1 MAHTI
6 TALNAQKR
14 NPQRIN
20 IYLDGEF
27 AFGLT
32 RIVAAWL
39 EVGQVLSDEKIA
51 QLQAEDAQE
60 VAYQRAL
67 NLLSYRPRSTA
78 EIRQNLSRHGVDEK
92 CMDQVLGR
100 LERSGLVNDAQFARL
115 WVENRSEFRPRSQR
129 ALSYEL
135 RQRGVAAQ
143 DIEDALQSL
152 DNQGLACQAALK
164 HARRLKDLE
173 WQDFRK
179 KMYAFLAR
187 RGFNYQDSNVAV
199 RRAWRE
205 YHENEID
212 TYGLEEVNQ

>member
-6 TALNAQKR
+6 TALSVQRR
-14 NPQRIN
+14 NPQRVN
-20 IYLDGEF
+20 LYLDGEF
-27 AFGLT
+27 AFGLA

-51 QLQAEDAQE
+51 QLQTEDTQE
-60 VAYQRAL
+60 VAYLRAL

-78 EIRQNLSRHGVDEK
+78 EIRQNLRRHGADEA
-92 CMDQVLGR
+92 CMQQVIER
-100 LERSGLVNDAQFARL
+100 LERSGLVNDTEFARL

-143 DIEDALQSL
+143 DIEEALQPL
-152 DNQGLACQAALK
+152 DNQELACQAALK
-164 HARRLKDLE
+164 QARKLKDLE

-187 RGFNYQDSNVAV
+187 RGFSYQDSSVALS
-199 RRAWRE
+199 RAWTE

-212 TYGLEEVNQ
+212 PSGLEEVNQ